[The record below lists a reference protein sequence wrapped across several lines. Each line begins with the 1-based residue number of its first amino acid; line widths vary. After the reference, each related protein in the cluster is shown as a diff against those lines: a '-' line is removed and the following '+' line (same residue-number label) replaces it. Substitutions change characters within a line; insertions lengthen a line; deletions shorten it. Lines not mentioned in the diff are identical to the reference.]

1 MQLGFSLFF
10 PVGTIKSLDM
20 PMERHH
26 PHVSRGSCHV
36 EFESHDQ
43 AEKAVK
49 YMDGGQIDGQEI
61 TVAAV
66 LPLGPTKAE
75 RDRKEMLGGGG
86 RNNRDRGFRGGGGFR
101 NDRRNRDR

>member
-1 MQLGFSLFF
+1 M
-10 PVGTIKSLDM
+10 
-20 PMERHH
+20 
-26 PHVSRGSCHV
+26 
-36 EFESHDQ
+36 EFETHEQ

-75 RDRKEMLGGGG
+75 RDRKDVLGGGGGLGG

-101 NDRRNRDR
+101 NDRNRNRDR

>member
-1 MQLGFSLFF
+1 
-10 PVGTIKSLDM
+10 
-20 PMERHH
+20 MERHH

-36 EFESHDQ
+36 EYETHEQ

-66 LPLGPTKAE
+66 LPLGPTKA
-75 RDRKEMLGGGG
+75 DRREGMIGG
-86 RNNRDRGFRGGGGFR
+86 RNNRDRGFRGGGFR
-101 NDRRNRDR
+101 NDRRRDR